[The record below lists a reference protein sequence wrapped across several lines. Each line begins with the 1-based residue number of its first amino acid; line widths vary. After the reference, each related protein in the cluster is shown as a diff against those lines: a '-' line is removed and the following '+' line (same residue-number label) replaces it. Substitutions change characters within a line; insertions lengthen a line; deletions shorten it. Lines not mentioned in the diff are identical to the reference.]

1 MSQFESRAKRIH
13 EYQKLK
19 QKQISNLTIKKS
31 YNKIIAKLANWLIG
45 SFCLIGTLGYA
56 QGDTAVKKFSL
67 PEAIDFAL
75 KHNYNYLN
83 ADNDTKI
90 SKYKKNEII
99 AQGLPQINGG
109 VDIRDNPVLPTSL
122 LPGIILGPMYAG
134 QFIPVKFG
142 VTYNLTANASVS
154 QLLFS
159 SDYLVGIQAYKEVVN
174 LTQKNQLRSKIET
187 AQTVSKAYYGVLI
200 TKARIHILELN
211 IDRVKTLKDNTTA
224 LNQNGFAEKIDVDRL
239 EVSYNNL
246 ITEKEKT
253 MRLVELSELA
263 LKFQMGY
270 ELQRPIELADDMSK
284 IESGE
289 DAKNISADNIDISK
303 RPEFMALQSQQ
314 KLNELDLKRYRMS
327 YLPSLVGYGL
337 VAEQFQKS
345 QLDFSKSNWFPFAY
359 VGATL
364 NVPIFD
370 GLQKNWRIQQ
380 AKVNL
385 LKTQNNF
392 SLLKQSIGLEIQT
405 ATVNYKNALVSLQTQ
420 KKNIELARNVYEV
433 TKKKYEQGI
442 GSSLDMNMVEND
454 LHTAETNYY
463 NSLYDLIIAKID
475 YQKATATLVK

>member
-1 MSQFESRAKRIH
+1 MKKTILIWLLAIGYS
-13 EYQKLK
+13 L
-19 QKQISNLTIKKS
+19 LT
-31 YNKIIAKLANWLIG
+31 NTCN
-45 SFCLIGTLGYA
+45 A
-56 QGDTAVKKFSL
+56 QADTAVKRFSL

-75 KHNYNYLN
+75 KHNYTYLN
-83 ADNDTKI
+83 VENDAKL
-90 SKYKKNEII
+90 SNYKKNEII
-99 AQGLPQINGG
+99 GAGMPQINGG
-109 VDIRDNPVLPTSL
+109 ADLRDNVVLPTSL
-122 LPGIILGPMYAG
+122 LPGAAFGYPAG
-134 QFIPVKFG
+134 TFVPLKFG
-142 VTYNLTANASVS
+142 VPYNLTASASVN

-159 SDYLVGIQAYKEVVN
+159 SDYLVGVQAAKELTN
-174 LTQKNQLRSKIET
+174 LSQKSLLRSKIET
-187 AQTVSKAYYGVLI
+187 AQMVSKAYYGVLI
-200 TKARIHILELN
+200 TRARIHILELN

-263 LKFQMGY
+263 LKFQIGY

-289 DAKNISADNIDISK
+289 DAKSISADNIDISK

-345 QLDFSKSNWFPFAY
+345 KLDFSSSNWFPFAY
-359 VGATL
+359 IGATL

-420 KKNIELARNVYEV
+420 KKNIALARNVYEV

-442 GSSLDMNMVEND
+442 GSSLDMNTTEND
-454 LHTAETNYY
+454 LHAAETNYY

-475 YQKATATLVK
+475 YQKATATLIK